1 MLFACL
7 IENPTVPER
16 AYVGNHLIV
25 AQMGHRMCGI
35 FGWVLEAAKRQDRK
49 TLTDLTDLMFHRGPD
64 GSGYRLQQ
72 TSDERFQ
79 IGFGHRRLSI
89 IDIGGGAQPMSS
101 EDGRFTL
108 VFNGEIYN
116 YLELRQELVAAGH
129 RFRTNS
135 DTEVLIEAY
144 RAWQLDAVRRFR
156 GMFAFALWDGENQRL
171 ILARDAF
178 GKKPLFL
185 TELQGGLL
193 FGSEIEPLVQ
203 FPGVNRAFD
212 SDALGHYLLNRYVPG
227 PSTFFRTVKK
237 LQPGHYAIWQNGT
250 LKTTRY
256 YTPPFATTV
265 PDIKSFDDA
274 ICLFEETFD
283 EAVRIR
289 MRSDAP
295 FGAYLSG
302 GIDSSAVVATM
313 VKHSAEPVRSFSV
326 GFRESEYS
334 ELDHARVVA
343 AQFGTSHNEL
353 FVEPEAFV
361 EHWSTAVLRRGAPVS
376 EASDVPIFM
385 LSEMA
390 SRSVKMVLTGE
401 GADELMGGY
410 PKHRAEQWIGLYQ
423 WIMPKLLHDRL
434 VYPLAR
440 SLPYGMRRVKI
451 LALAAG
457 ERDLMNRMRIWF
469 GGLSVGESEAML
481 GRLLTA
487 SPPDLFPYSP
497 EMESSLRRTLFFDQT
512 SWLPDNLLERGDR
525 MMMAGSIEGRMPF
538 MDTVL
543 ANVVARFPDE
553 FLTGGKG
560 GKTVLRAAMDKVLP
574 AKIVRRKKVG
584 FRVPVGEWFR
594 GPYRAFLR
602 DMLVSE
608 TSSVGRLVCGV
619 KLSRL
624 VTEHLDGR
632 QNHERVLWS
641 LINLEMFLR
650 TFRITT

>member
-1 MLFACL
+1 
-7 IENPTVPER
+7 
-16 AYVGNHLIV
+16 
-25 AQMGHRMCGI
+25 MCGI
-35 FGWVLEAAKRQDRK
+35 FGWVLGATKRQDRE
-49 TLTDLTDLMFHRGPD
+49 TLVSLTDLMSHRGPD
-64 GSGYRLQQ
+64 GSGYWLRE

-108 VFNGEIYN
+108 IFNGEIYN
-116 YLELRQELVAAGH
+116 YVELRHELVVLGH

-144 RAWQLDAVRRFR
+144 RAWQLDAVRKFR
-156 GMFAFALWDGENQRL
+156 GMFSFALWDEAEQRL
-171 ILARDAF
+171 VLARDAF

-185 TELQGGLL
+185 AELHGVLL
-193 FGSEIEPLVQ
+193 FGSEIEPLAQ
-203 FPGVNRAFD
+203 FPGFERTFNYD
-212 SDALGHYLLNRYVPG
+212 SLGHYLLNRYVPG
-227 PSTFFRTVKK
+227 PSTFFLAVRK
-237 LQPGHYAIWQNGT
+237 LPPGHYAVWQSGA
-250 LKTTRY
+250 LKEIRY
-256 YTPPFATTV
+256 FTPPVATTV
-265 PDIKSFDDA
+265 PQVKSFDDA
-274 ICLFEETFD
+274 VRLFGQTFD

-302 GIDSSAVVATM
+302 GIDSSAVIATM
-313 VKHSAEPVRSFSV
+313 VKHSAEPVRTFSV
-326 GFRESEYS
+326 GFREAEYS
-334 ELDHARVVA
+334 ELDHARVVSRK
-343 AQFGTSHNEL
+343 FGTVHNEL
-353 FVEPEAFV
+353 FVEPDAFMD
-361 EHWSTAVLRRGAPVS
+361 HWSTAVLRRGAPVS

-423 WIMPKLLHDRL
+423 LLMPHLLHARL
-434 VYPLAR
+434 IYPLVR

-457 ERDLMNRMRIWF
+457 ERDLVNRMRVWF
-469 GGLSVGESEAML
+469 GGLSVSEGEAML
-481 GRLLTA
+481 GRILSAT
-487 SPPDLFPYSP
+487 PPDLFPYSSDV
-497 EMESSLRRTLFFDQT
+497 ESRLRRTLFFDQT

-538 MDTVL
+538 MDTEL
-543 ANVVARFPDE
+543 AGVVARFPDE

-560 GKTVLRAAMDKVLP
+560 GKMVLRAAMDNILP
-574 AKIVRRKKVG
+574 PEILRRKKVG
-584 FRVPVGEWFR
+584 FRVPVGEWFK
-594 GPYRAFLR
+594 GAYRDFVQE
-602 DMLVSE
+602 MLVSE
-608 TSSVGRLVCGV
+608 TSRLARMMSGPN
-619 KLSRL
+619 LLRL
-624 VTEHLDGR
+624 VTEHINGR

-641 LINLEMFLR
+641 LTNLEIFLR
-650 TFRITT
+650 KFNIAT

>member
-1 MLFACL
+1 
-7 IENPTVPER
+7 
-16 AYVGNHLIV
+16 
-25 AQMGHRMCGI
+25 MCGI
-35 FGWVLEAAKRQDRK
+35 FGWVLRDTKRQDRE
-49 TLTDLTDLMFHRGPD
+49 TLVRLTDLMSHRGPD
-64 GSGYRLQQ
+64 GSGYWLRE

-89 IDIGGGAQPMSS
+89 IDIGGGSQPMSS

-108 VFNGEIYN
+108 IFNGEIYN
-116 YLELRQELVAAGH
+116 YVELRQELVALGH

-144 RAWQLDAVRRFR
+144 RAWQLDAVRKFR
-156 GMFAFALWDGENQRL
+156 GMFSFALWDEAEQRL

-185 TELQGGLL
+185 AEQHGVLL

-203 FPGVNRAFD
+203 FPGFERAFD
-212 SDALGHYLLNRYVPG
+212 YDALGHYLLNRYVPG
-227 PSTFFRTVKK
+227 PSTFFRAVRK
-237 LQPGHYAIWQNGT
+237 LPPGHFAVWQSGT
-250 LKTTRY
+250 LKATRY
-256 YTPPFATTV
+256 FTPPVATTV
-265 PDIKSFDDA
+265 PQIKSFDDA
-274 ICLFEETFD
+274 IRLFEQTFD

-313 VKHSAEPVRSFSV
+313 VKHSSGPVRTFSV
-326 GFRESEYS
+326 GFRETEYS
-334 ELDHARVVA
+334 ELDHARVVSGK
-343 AQFGTSHNEL
+343 FGTVHNEL
-353 FVEPEAFV
+353 FVEPDAFMD
-361 EHWSTAVLRRGAPVS
+361 HWSTAVLRRGAPVS

-423 WIMPKLLHDRL
+423 LLMPHLLHERL
-434 VYPLAR
+434 IHPLVS

-457 ERDLMNRMRIWF
+457 ERDPVNRMRLWF

-481 GRLLTA
+481 GRLLSAT
-487 SPPDLFPYSP
+487 PPDLFPYSS
-497 EMESSLRRTLFFDQT
+497 ETGSSLRRTLFFDQT

-543 ANVVARFPDE
+543 AGVVARFPDE
-553 FLTGGKG
+553 FLTGGRG
-560 GKTVLRAAMDKVLP
+560 GKTVLRAAMDKILP
-574 AKIVRRKKVG
+574 PEIVRRKKVG
-584 FRVPVGEWFR
+584 FRVPIGEWFK
-594 GPYRAFLR
+594 GDYRDFVQE
-602 DMLVSE
+602 MLVSE
-608 TSSVGRLVCGV
+608 TSRLARMISGS
-619 KLSRL
+619 KLPRL
-624 VTEHLDGR
+624 VTEHLNGR

-641 LINLEMFLR
+641 LTNLEIFLR
-650 TFRITT
+650 TFNIAT

>member
-1 MLFACL
+1 
-7 IENPTVPER
+7 
-16 AYVGNHLIV
+16 
-25 AQMGHRMCGI
+25 MCGI
-35 FGWVLEAAKRQDRK
+35 FGWVLGTPKHQDRE
-49 TLTDLTDLMFHRGPD
+49 TLISLTDLMSHRGPD
-64 GSGYRLQQ
+64 GAGYRLHE

-79 IGFGHRRLSI
+79 IGLGHRRLSI
-89 IDIGGGAQPMSS
+89 IDIDGGAQPMSS

-108 VFNGEIYN
+108 IFNGEIYN
-116 YLELRQELVAAGH
+116 YIELRQELVALGH
-129 RFRTNS
+129 RFRTKS
-135 DTEVLIEAY
+135 DSEVLIEAY

-156 GMFAFALWDGENQRL
+156 GMFGFALWDEAEQRL

-185 TELQGGLL
+185 AELQGVLL

-203 FPGVNRAFD
+203 FPGFNRALD
-212 SDALGHYLLNRYVPG
+212 SEALGQYLLNRYVPG
-227 PSTFFRTVKK
+227 PSTFFRAVRK
-237 LQPGHYAIWQNGT
+237 LQPGHYAVWQSGM

-256 YTPPFATTV
+256 FTPPLATTA

-274 ICLFEETFD
+274 MRLFERTFD

-313 VKHSAEPVRSFSV
+313 IKHSAEPVRTFSV
-326 GFRESEYS
+326 GFREAEYS

-343 AQFGTSHNEL
+343 GHFGTIHNEL
-353 FVEPEAFV
+353 LVEPDPFM

-390 SRSVKMVLTGE
+390 SSSVKMVLTGE

-410 PKHRAEQWIGLYQ
+410 PKHRAERWIGLYQ
-423 WIMPKLLHDRL
+423 WLMPHQLHER
-434 VYPLAR
+434 VIYPLVR

-457 ERDLMNRMRIWF
+457 ERDLVNRMRVWF

-481 GRLLTA
+481 DRLLSAT
-487 SPPDLFPYSP
+487 PPNLFPYSS
-497 EMESSLRRTLFFDQT
+497 EIESSLRRTLFFDQT

-543 ANVVARFPDE
+543 AGVVARFPDG

-560 GKTVLRAAMDKVLP
+560 GKTVLRAAMDKILP
-574 AKIVRRKKVG
+574 PEIVRRKKVG
-584 FRVPVGEWFR
+584 FRVPIGEWFK
-594 GPYRAFLR
+594 GAYRDFLQ
-602 DMLVSE
+602 DMLVSD
-608 TSSVGRLVCGV
+608 TSSLAQMVSAF
-619 KLSRL
+619 KLRRL
-624 VTEHLDGR
+624 VTEHLNGR
-632 QNHERVLWS
+632 QNHERILWS
-641 LINLEMFLR
+641 LINLEIFLR
-650 TFRITT
+650 TFRIAT

>member
-1 MLFACL
+1 
-7 IENPTVPER
+7 
-16 AYVGNHLIV
+16 
-25 AQMGHRMCGI
+25 MCGI
-35 FGWVLEAAKRQDRK
+35 FGWVLRDTKRQDRE
-49 TLTDLTDLMFHRGPD
+49 TLVRLTDLMSHRGPD
-64 GSGYRLQQ
+64 GSGYWLRE

-89 IDIGGGAQPMSS
+89 IDIGGGSQPMSS

-108 VFNGEIYN
+108 SFNGEIYN
-116 YLELRQELVAAGH
+116 YVELRQELAALGH

-144 RAWQLDAVRRFR
+144 RAWQLEAVRKFR
-156 GMFAFALWDGENQRL
+156 GMFSFALWDEAEQRL

-185 TELQGGLL
+185 AEMPGVLL

-203 FPGVNRAFD
+203 FPGFERAFD
-212 SDALGHYLLNRYVPG
+212 YDALGHYLLNRYVPG
-227 PSTFFRTVKK
+227 PSTFFRAVRK
-237 LQPGHYAIWQNGT
+237 LPPGHYAVWQGGT
-250 LKTTRY
+250 LKATRY
-256 YTPPFATTV
+256 FTPPVATTV
-265 PDIKSFDDA
+265 PQIKSFDDA
-274 ICLFEETFD
+274 IRLFEHTFD

-313 VKHSAEPVRSFSV
+313 VKHSSEPVRTFSV
-326 GFRESEYS
+326 GFRETEYS
-334 ELDHARVVA
+334 ELDHARVVSGK
-343 AQFGTSHNEL
+343 FGTVHNEL
-353 FVEPEAFV
+353 FVEPDAFMD
-361 EHWSTAVLRRGAPVS
+361 HWSTAVLRRGAPVS

-423 WIMPKLLHDRL
+423 LLMPHLLHERL
-434 VYPLAR
+434 IHPLVS

-457 ERDLMNRMRIWF
+457 ERDPVNRMRLWF

-481 GRLLTA
+481 GRLLSAT
-487 SPPDLFPYSP
+487 PPDLFPYSS
-497 EMESSLRRTLFFDQT
+497 ETGSSLRRTLFFDQT

-543 ANVVARFPDE
+543 AGVVARFPDE
-553 FLTGGKG
+553 FLTGGRG
-560 GKTVLRAAMDKVLP
+560 GKTVLRAAMDKILP
-574 AKIVRRKKVG
+574 PEIVRRKKVG
-584 FRVPVGEWFR
+584 FRVPVGEWFKR
-594 GPYRAFLR
+594 EYRDFVQE
-602 DMLVSE
+602 MLVSE
-608 TSSVGRLVCGV
+608 TSRLARMIGGS
-619 KLSRL
+619 KLPRL
-624 VTEHLDGR
+624 VTEHLNGR

-641 LINLEMFLR
+641 LTNLEIFLR
-650 TFRITT
+650 TFNIAT

>member
-1 MLFACL
+1 
-7 IENPTVPER
+7 
-16 AYVGNHLIV
+16 
-25 AQMGHRMCGI
+25 MCGI
-35 FGWVLEAAKRQDRK
+35 FGWVVEAAKHQDRN
-49 TLTDLTDLMFHRGPD
+49 TLISLTDLMAHRGPD
-64 GSGYRLQQ
+64 GSGYQLHE
-72 TSDERFQ
+72 TADERFQ

-108 VFNGEIYN
+108 IFNGEVYN
-116 YLELRQELVAAGH
+116 YLELRQELVALGH

-144 RAWQLDAVRRFR
+144 RAWQLDAVRRLR
-156 GMFAFALWDGENQRL
+156 GMFGFALWDEAEQRL

-185 TELQGGLL
+185 AELQGVLL

-203 FPGVNRAFD
+203 FPGFHRAFD
-212 SDALGHYLLNRYVPG
+212 SEALGHYLLNRYVPG
-227 PSTFFRTVKK
+227 PSTFFRAVKK
-237 LQPGHYAIWQNGT
+237 LQPGHYAVWQSGT

-256 YTPPFATTV
+256 FTPPFATSV
-265 PDIKSFDDA
+265 PDVKSFDDA
-274 ICLFEETFD
+274 IRLFEVTFD

-313 VKHSAEPVRSFSV
+313 VKHSAEPVRTFSV
-326 GFRESEYS
+326 GFREAAYS
-334 ELDHARVVA
+334 ELDHARGIA
-343 AQFGTSHNEL
+343 GQFGTIHNEL
-353 FVEPEAFV
+353 FVEPDAFMG
-361 EHWSTAVLRRGAPVS
+361 HWSTAVLRRGAPVS

-410 PKHRAEQWIGLYQ
+410 PKHRAEQWIDLYQ
-423 WIMPKLLHDRL
+423 WLMPRL
-434 VYPLAR
+434 VHERLIYPLVR

-457 ERDLMNRMRIWF
+457 ERDLVNRMRVWF

-481 GRLLTA
+481 GRLLSAT
-487 SPPDLFPYSP
+487 PPDLFPYSA
-497 EMESSLRRTLFFDQT
+497 EIESSLRRTLFFDQT

-543 ANVVARFPDE
+543 ASVVARFPDE

-560 GKTVLRAAMDKVLP
+560 GKTVLRAAMDKILP
-574 AKIVRRKKVG
+574 PEIVRRKKVG
-584 FRVPVGEWFR
+584 FRVPVGEWFK
-594 GPYRAFLR
+594 GPYREFLQ
-602 DMLVSE
+602 DMLMSE
-608 TSSVGRLVCGV
+608 TSSVAQMVSGP
-619 KLSRL
+619 KLRGL
-624 VTEHLDGR
+624 VTEHLNGR
-632 QNHERVLWS
+632 QNHERILWS
-641 LINLEMFLR
+641 LMNLEIFLR
-650 TFRITT
+650 TFRMAT

>member
-1 MLFACL
+1 
-7 IENPTVPER
+7 
-16 AYVGNHLIV
+16 
-25 AQMGHRMCGI
+25 MCGI
-35 FGWVLEAAKRQDRK
+35 FGWVLGATKRQDRE
-49 TLTDLTDLMFHRGPD
+49 TLDRLTDLMSHRGPD
-64 GSGYRLQQ
+64 GSGYWLRE
-72 TSDERFQ
+72 TPDERFQ

-108 VFNGEIYN
+108 IFNGEIYN
-116 YLELRQELVAAGH
+116 YVELRQELVGLGH

-144 RAWQLDAVRRFR
+144 RAWQLDAVRKFR
-156 GMFAFALWDGENQRL
+156 GMFSFALWDEAEQRL

-185 TELQGGLL
+185 AELQGVLL
-193 FGSEIEPLVQ
+193 FGSEIEPLVR
-203 FPGVNRAFD
+203 FPGFERAFD
-212 SDALGHYLLNRYVPG
+212 YEALGHYLLNRYVPG
-227 PSTFFRTVKK
+227 PSTFFRAVRK
-237 LQPGHYAIWQNGT
+237 LPPGHFAVWQSGT
-250 LKTTRY
+250 LKATRY
-256 YTPPFATTV
+256 FTPPVATTV
-265 PDIKSFDDA
+265 PQVKSFDDA
-274 ICLFEETFD
+274 IRLFEQTFD

-313 VKHSAEPVRSFSV
+313 VKHSAEPVRTFSV
-326 GFRESEYS
+326 GFREAEYS
-334 ELDHARVVA
+334 ELDHARA
-343 AQFGTSHNEL
+343 IADRFGTIHNEL
-353 FVEPEAFV
+353 FVEPNSFM

-390 SRSVKMVLTGE
+390 SSSVKMVLTGE

-410 PKHRAEQWIGLYQ
+410 PKHRAERWIGLYQ
-423 WIMPKLLHDRL
+423 WLMPHLLHERMI
-434 VYPLAR
+434 YPLAR

-457 ERDLMNRMRIWF
+457 ERDFVNRMRVWF

-481 GRLLTA
+481 GRLLSAT
-487 SPPDLFPYSP
+487 PPDLFPYSS
-497 EMESSLRRTLFFDQT
+497 ETQSSLRRALFFDQT

-543 ANVVARFPDE
+543 ASVVARFPDE

-560 GKTVLRAAMDKVLP
+560 GKTVLRAAMDKILGP
-574 AKIVRRKKVG
+574 GIVRRKKVG
-584 FRVPVGEWFR
+584 FRVPVGEWFK
-594 GPYRAFLR
+594 GPYRDFLQ
-602 DMLVSE
+602 DMLVSD
-608 TSSVGRLVCGV
+608 SSSLAQMVSGLKLGTLVA
-619 KLSRL
+619 
-624 VTEHLDGR
+624 EHLNGR

-641 LINLEMFLR
+641 FLNLEIFLR
-650 TFRITT
+650 TFRIAT

>member
-1 MLFACL
+1 
-7 IENPTVPER
+7 
-16 AYVGNHLIV
+16 
-25 AQMGHRMCGI
+25 MCGI
-35 FGWVLEAAKRQDRK
+35 FGWVLGATKRQDRE
-49 TLTDLTDLMFHRGPD
+49 TLVRLTDLMSHRGPD
-64 GSGYRLQQ
+64 GSGYWLRE
-72 TSDERFQ
+72 TPDERFQ

-108 VFNGEIYN
+108 IFNGEIYN
-116 YLELRQELVAAGH
+116 YVELRQELVGLGH

-144 RAWQLDAVRRFR
+144 RAWQLDAVRKFR
-156 GMFAFALWDGENQRL
+156 GMFSFALWDEADQRL

-185 TELQGGLL
+185 AELQGVLL
-193 FGSEIEPLVQ
+193 FGSEIEPLVR
-203 FPGVNRAFD
+203 FPGFERAFD
-212 SDALGHYLLNRYVPG
+212 YEALGHYLLNRYVPG
-227 PSTFFRTVKK
+227 PSTFFRAVRK
-237 LQPGHYAIWQNGT
+237 LPPGHFAVWQSGT
-250 LKTTRY
+250 LKATRY
-256 YTPPFATTV
+256 FTPPVATTV
-265 PDIKSFDDA
+265 PQVKSFDDA
-274 ICLFEETFD
+274 IRLFEQTFD

-313 VKHSAEPVRSFSV
+313 VKHSTEPVRTFSV
-326 GFRESEYS
+326 GFREAEYS
-334 ELDHARVVA
+334 ELDHARA
-343 AQFGTSHNEL
+343 IADRFGTIHNEL
-353 FVEPEAFV
+353 FVEPHSFM

-390 SRSVKMVLTGE
+390 SSSVKMVLTGE

-410 PKHRAEQWIGLYQ
+410 PKHRAERWIGLYQ
-423 WIMPKLLHDRL
+423 WLMPHLLHEQL
-434 VYPLAR
+434 IYPLAR

-457 ERDLMNRMRIWF
+457 ERDFVNRMRVWF

-481 GRLLTA
+481 GRLLSAT
-487 SPPDLFPYSP
+487 PPDLFPYSS
-497 EMESSLRRTLFFDQT
+497 ETQSSLRRALFFDQT

-543 ANVVARFPDE
+543 ASVVARFPDE

-560 GKTVLRAAMDKVLP
+560 GKTVLRAAMDKILGP
-574 AKIVRRKKVG
+574 GIVRRKKVG
-584 FRVPVGEWFR
+584 FRVPVGEWFK
-594 GPYRAFLR
+594 GPYRDFLQ
-602 DMLVSE
+602 DMLVSD
-608 TSSVGRLVCGV
+608 SSSLARMVSGLKLGTLVA
-619 KLSRL
+619 
-624 VTEHLDGR
+624 EHLNGR

-641 LINLEMFLR
+641 FLNLEIFLR
-650 TFRITT
+650 TFRIAT

>member
-1 MLFACL
+1 MS
-7 IENPTVPER
+7 
-16 AYVGNHLIV
+16 
-25 AQMGHRMCGI
+25 
-35 FGWVLEAAKRQDRK
+35 
-49 TLTDLTDLMFHRGPD
+49 HRGPD
-64 GSGYRLQQ
+64 GSGYRLHK

-101 EDGRFTL
+101 QDGRFTII
-108 VFNGEIYN
+108 FNGEIYN
-116 YLELRQELVAAGH
+116 YLELRQELVALGH
-129 RFRTNS
+129 RFCTNS

-144 RAWQLDAVRRFR
+144 RAWALDAVPRLR
-156 GMFAFALWDGENQRL
+156 GMFGFALWDEPRQRL

-185 TELQGGLL
+185 AELQGALL
-193 FGSEIEPLVQ
+193 FGSEIEPLAQ
-203 FPGVNRAFD
+203 FPGFD
-212 SDALGHYLLNRYVPG
+212 RTLDSEALGHYLLNRYVPG
-227 PSTFFRTVKK
+227 PSTFFRAVKK
-237 LQPGHYAIWQNGT
+237 LQPGHYAVWQSGT
-250 LKTTRY
+250 LKATRY
-256 YTPPFATTV
+256 FTPPFATTV
-265 PDIKSFDDA
+265 PDITSFNDA
-274 ICLFEETFD
+274 ARLFEESFD

-302 GIDSSAVVATM
+302 GLDSSAVVATM
-313 VKHSAEPVRSFSV
+313 VKHSGGPVRTFSV
-326 GFRESEYS
+326 GFREAQYS

-343 AQFGTSHNEL
+343 SQFGTIHDEL
-353 FVEPEAFV
+353 FVEPSSFM

-376 EASDVPIFM
+376 EASDIPILM

-390 SRSVKMVLTGE
+390 SNSVKMVLTGE

-410 PKHRAEQWIGLYQ
+410 PKHRAERWIGLYQ
-423 WIMPKLLHDRL
+423 WLMPQLLHERL
-434 VYPLAR
+434 IYPMVH

-451 LALAAG
+451 LASAAG
-457 ERDLMNRMRIWF
+457 ERDLVNRMRVWF

-481 GRLLTA
+481 GRLLSAT
-487 SPPDLFPYSP
+487 PPDLFPYSS
-497 EMESSLRRTLFFDQT
+497 EIGSRLRRTLFFDQT

-560 GKTVLRAAMDKVLP
+560 GKTVLRAAMDKILP
-574 AKIVRRKKVG
+574 AEIVRRNKVG
-584 FRVPVGEWFR
+584 FRVPVGEWLK
-594 GPYRAFLR
+594 GPYRDFMQ
-602 DMLVSE
+602 DMLVSD
-608 TSSVGRLVCGV
+608 TSSVARM
-619 KLSRL
+619 LSGLTLRKL
-624 VTEHLDGR
+624 VTEHLGHR

-641 LINLEMFLR
+641 LVNLELFLR
-650 TFRITT
+650 TFKVAT

>member
-1 MLFACL
+1 
-7 IENPTVPER
+7 
-16 AYVGNHLIV
+16 
-25 AQMGHRMCGI
+25 MCGI
-35 FGWVLEAAKRQDRK
+35 FGWVLGATKHQDRK
-49 TLTDLTDLMFHRGPD
+49 ALVSLTDLMVHRGPD
-64 GSGYRLQQ
+64 GSGYWLHE

-108 VFNGEIYN
+108 IFNGEIYN
-116 YLELRQELVAAGH
+116 YVELRQELVALGH

-156 GMFAFALWDGENQRL
+156 GMFGFALWDEAEQRL

-185 TELQGGLL
+185 AELQGGLL
-193 FGSEIEPLVQ
+193 FGSEIEPLVR
-203 FPGVNRAFD
+203 FPGFSRTLDPEAF
-212 SDALGHYLLNRYVPG
+212 GHYLLNRYVPG
-227 PSTFFRTVKK
+227 PLTFFSAVKK
-237 LQPGHYAIWQNGT
+237 LQPGTYAVWQSGT

-256 YTPPFATTV
+256 FTPPVATTA
-265 PDIKSFDDA
+265 PETKSFDEA
-274 ICLFEETFD
+274 VRLFEGTFD

-313 VKHSAEPVRSFSV
+313 VKHSAERVRTFSV
-326 GFRESEYS
+326 GFREAAYS
-334 ELDHARVVA
+334 ELDHARVIA
-343 AQFGTSHNEL
+343 GQFGTIHNEL
-353 FVEPEAFV
+353 FVEPASFM

-376 EASDVPIFM
+376 ETSDIPIFM

-410 PKHRAEQWIGLYQ
+410 PKHRAEQWMGLYQ
-423 WIMPKLLHDRL
+423 WLMPHLVHERL
-434 VYPLAR
+434 IYPLVR

-457 ERDLMNRMRIWF
+457 ERDLVNRMRVWF
-469 GGLSVGESEAML
+469 GGISVSEAEAML
-481 GRLLTA
+481 GRPLSAT
-487 SPPDLFPYSP
+487 PPDAFPYSSGLK
-497 EMESSLRRTLFFDQT
+497 SSLRRTLFFDQT
-512 SWLPDNLLERGDR
+512 SWLPDDLLERGDR

-538 MDTVL
+538 MDTML
-543 ANVVARFPDE
+543 ASVVARFPDE

-560 GKTVLRAAMDKVLP
+560 GKTVLRAAMDKILP
-574 AKIVRRKKVG
+574 PEIVRRKKVG
-584 FRVPVGEWFR
+584 FRVPIGEWFR
-594 GPYRAFLR
+594 GPYRDFVQ
-602 DMLVSE
+602 DMLVSDG
-608 TSSVGRLVCGV
+608 SIVARMICGHT
-619 KLSRL
+619 LRRF

-632 QNHERVLWS
+632 QNHERPLWS

-650 TFRITT
+650 MFKIAT

>member
-1 MLFACL
+1 MRD
-7 IENPTVPER
+7 T
-16 AYVGNHLIV
+16 
-25 AQMGHRMCGI
+25 
-35 FGWVLEAAKRQDRK
+35 KRQDRE
-49 TLTDLTDLMFHRGPD
+49 TLVRLTDLMSHRGPD
-64 GSGYRLQQ
+64 GSGYWLRE

-89 IDIGGGAQPMSS
+89 IDIGGGSQPMSS

-108 VFNGEIYN
+108 SFNGEIYN
-116 YLELRQELVAAGH
+116 YVELRQELVALGH

-144 RAWQLDAVRRFR
+144 RAWQLDAVRKFR
-156 GMFAFALWDGENQRL
+156 GMFSFALWDEAEQRL

-185 TELQGGLL
+185 AEMQGVLL

-203 FPGVNRAFD
+203 FPGFERAFD
-212 SDALGHYLLNRYVPG
+212 YDALGHYLLNRYVPG
-227 PSTFFRTVKK
+227 PSTFFRAVRK
-237 LQPGHYAIWQNGT
+237 LPPGHFAVWQSGT
-250 LKTTRY
+250 LKATRY
-256 YTPPFATTV
+256 FTPPVATTV
-265 PDIKSFDDA
+265 PQVKSFDDA
-274 ICLFEETFD
+274 IRLFEHTFD

-313 VKHSAEPVRSFSV
+313 VKHSSEPVRTFSV
-326 GFRESEYS
+326 GFRETEYS
-334 ELDHARVVA
+334 ELDHARVVSSR
-343 AQFGTSHNEL
+343 FGTVHNEL
-353 FVEPEAFV
+353 FVEPDAFMD
-361 EHWSTAVLRRGAPVS
+361 HWSTAVLRRGAPVS

-423 WIMPKLLHDRL
+423 LLMPHLLHERL
-434 VYPLAR
+434 IHPLVS

-457 ERDLMNRMRIWF
+457 ERDPVNRMRLWF

-481 GRLLTA
+481 GRLLSAT
-487 SPPDLFPYSP
+487 PPDLFPYSS
-497 EMESSLRRTLFFDQT
+497 ETGSSLRRTLFFDQT

-543 ANVVARFPDE
+543 AGVVARFPDE
-553 FLTGGKG
+553 FLTGGRG
-560 GKTVLRAAMDKVLP
+560 GKTVLRAAMDKILP
-574 AKIVRRKKVG
+574 PEIVRRKKVG
-584 FRVPVGEWFR
+584 FRVPVGEWFK
-594 GPYRAFLR
+594 GDYREFVQE
-602 DMLVSE
+602 MLVSE
-608 TSSVGRLVCGV
+608 SSRLARMISGS
-619 KLSRL
+619 KLPRL
-624 VTEHLDGR
+624 VTEHLNGR

-641 LINLEMFLR
+641 LTNLEIFLR
-650 TFRITT
+650 TFNIAT

>member
-1 MLFACL
+1 
-7 IENPTVPER
+7 
-16 AYVGNHLIV
+16 
-25 AQMGHRMCGI
+25 MCGI
-35 FGWVLEAAKRQDRK
+35 FGWVLGRAKHQDRE
-49 TLTDLTDLMFHRGPD
+49 TLVKLTDLMSHRGPD
-64 GSGYRLQQ
+64 GSGYRLYE
-72 TSDERFQ
+72 TADERFQ

-89 IDIGGGAQPMSS
+89 IDIGGGVQPMSS

-108 VFNGEIYN
+108 IFNGEIYN
-116 YLELRQELVAAGH
+116 YLELRQELVALGH

-144 RAWQLDAVRRFR
+144 RAWELDAVRRFR
-156 GMFAFALWDGENQRL
+156 GMFGFALWDGAKQRL

-185 TELQGGLL
+185 AELQDVLL

-203 FPGVNRAFD
+203 FPGFNRAFD
-212 SDALGHYLLNRYVPG
+212 SEALGHYLLNRYVPG
-227 PSTFFRTVKK
+227 PSTFFRAVKK
-237 LQPGHYAIWQNGT
+237 LQPGHYAVWQSGT

-256 YTPPFATTV
+256 FTPPVATTV
-265 PDIKSFDDA
+265 PDIRSFDDA
-274 ICLFEETFD
+274 IRLFEETFD

-313 VKHSAEPVRSFSV
+313 VRHSTEPVRTFSV
-326 GFRESEYS
+326 GFREAEYS
-334 ELDHARVVA
+334 ELDHARMIA
-343 AQFGTSHNEL
+343 DQFGTIHNEL
-353 FVEPEAFV
+353 FVEPDAFM
-361 EHWSTAVLRRGAPVS
+361 EHWQTAVLRRGAPVS

-390 SRSVKMVLTGE
+390 SGSVKMVLTGE

-410 PKHRAEQWIGLYQ
+410 PKHRAERWIGLYQ
-423 WIMPKLLHDRL
+423 WLMPHLVHDRL
-434 VYPLAR
+434 IYPLVR

-457 ERDLMNRMRIWF
+457 ERDLVNRMRVWF
-469 GGLSVGESEAML
+469 GGLSVGEGEAIL
-481 GRLLTA
+481 GRLVSAT
-487 SPPDLFPYSP
+487 PPDFFPYSS
-497 EMESSLRRTLFFDQT
+497 EIESRLRRTLFFDQT

-543 ANVVARFPDE
+543 ASVVARFPDE

-560 GKTVLRAAMDKVLP
+560 GKTVLRAAMDKILP
-574 AKIVRRKKVG
+574 PAIVRRKKVG
-584 FRVPVGEWFR
+584 FRVPVGEWFKR
-594 GPYRAFLR
+594 HYRDFVQ
-602 DMLVSE
+602 DMLVSDASNVARMCNRSKLRSLVAE
-608 TSSVGRLVCGV
+608 HVG
-619 KLSRL
+619 
-624 VTEHLDGR
+624 GR
-632 QNHERVLWS
+632 QNHERILWS
-641 LINLEMFLR
+641 LINLEIFMR
-650 TFRITT
+650 TFKPSQCEELEGNVV

>member
-1 MLFACL
+1 
-7 IENPTVPER
+7 
-16 AYVGNHLIV
+16 
-25 AQMGHRMCGI
+25 MCGI
-35 FGWVLEAAKRQDRK
+35 FGWVLGATKRQDRE
-49 TLTDLTDLMFHRGPD
+49 TLVRLTDLMSHRGPD
-64 GSGYRLQQ
+64 GSGYWLRE
-72 TSDERFQ
+72 TPDERFQ

-108 VFNGEIYN
+108 IFNGEIYN
-116 YLELRQELVAAGH
+116 YVELRQELVVLGH

-144 RAWQLDAVRRFR
+144 RAWQFDAVRKFR
-156 GMFAFALWDGENQRL
+156 GMFSFALWDEAEQRL

-185 TELQGGLL
+185 AEMQGVLL
-193 FGSEIEPLVQ
+193 FGSEIEPLVR
-203 FPGVNRAFD
+203 FPGFERAFD
-212 SDALGHYLLNRYVPG
+212 YEALGHYLLNRYVPG
-227 PSTFFRTVKK
+227 PSTFFRAVRK
-237 LQPGHYAIWQNGT
+237 LPPGHFAVWQSGT
-250 LKTTRY
+250 LKATRY
-256 YTPPFATTV
+256 FTPPVATTV
-265 PDIKSFDDA
+265 PQVKSFDDA
-274 ICLFEETFD
+274 IRLFEQTFD

-313 VKHSAEPVRSFSV
+313 VKHSAEPVRTFSV
-326 GFRESEYS
+326 GFREAEYS
-334 ELDHARVVA
+334 ELDHARA
-343 AQFGTSHNEL
+343 IADRFGTIHNEL
-353 FVEPEAFV
+353 FVEPNSFM

-390 SRSVKMVLTGE
+390 SSSVKMVLTGE

-410 PKHRAEQWIGLYQ
+410 PKHRAERWIGLYQ
-423 WIMPKLLHDRL
+423 WLMPHLLHERMI
-434 VYPLAR
+434 YPLAR

-457 ERDLMNRMRIWF
+457 ERDFVNRMRVWF

-481 GRLLTA
+481 GRLLSAT
-487 SPPDLFPYSP
+487 PPDLFPYSS
-497 EMESSLRRTLFFDQT
+497 ETQSSLRRALFFDQT

-543 ANVVARFPDE
+543 ASVVARFPDE

-560 GKTVLRAAMDKVLP
+560 GKTVLRAAMDKILGP
-574 AKIVRRKKVG
+574 GIVRRKKVG
-584 FRVPVGEWFR
+584 FRVPVGEWFK
-594 GPYRAFLR
+594 GPYRDFLQ
-602 DMLVSE
+602 DMLVSDS
-608 TSSVGRLVCGV
+608 SSVAQMVSGLKLRTLVA
-619 KLSRL
+619 
-624 VTEHLDGR
+624 EHLNGR
-632 QNHERVLWS
+632 QNHERVIWS
-641 LINLEMFLR
+641 FLNLEIFLR
-650 TFRITT
+650 TFRIAT